1 MTHTGDQ
8 PELLMCI
15 VSFSAPIILGMDGPQ
30 ISVSM
35 MPIVLSGFS
44 ANACASRLVNVD
56 SGTPRVSQMPVGLGN
71 GLHWAGRTANTSFAT
86 QDQYPMLHARQ
97 AL

>member
-15 VSFSAPIILGMDGPQ
+15 VSFSAPIILGMEGPQ

-35 MPIVLSGFS
+35 IPMVLSGFR
-44 ANACASRLVNVD
+44 ANAWASRLVNVD
-56 SGTPRVSQMPVGLGN
+56 SGKPQSQPVPV
-71 GLHWAGRTANTSFAT
+71 
-86 QDQYPMLHARQ
+86 D
-97 AL
+97 